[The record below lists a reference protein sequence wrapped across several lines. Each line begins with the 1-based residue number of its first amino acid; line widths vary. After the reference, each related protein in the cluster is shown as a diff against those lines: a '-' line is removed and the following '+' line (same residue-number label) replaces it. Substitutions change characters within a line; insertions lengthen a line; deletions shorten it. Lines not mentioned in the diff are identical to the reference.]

1 MNTTEAM
8 LPMNSKQPNK
18 DTDNSSAA
26 MVTAANTTV
35 VAAQGK
41 GKQTFTQTMK
51 PTFNPQKTV
60 GPGTKMTTGPNP
72 TITPIP
78 KDFPMQS
85 RCCLHW
91 WHMGGKEM
99 AKQTYCTFL
108 VDFLNQAAT
117 IDMTIMIFKFFT
129 ADCAPP
135 KIPTP
140 LISKP
145 FALLADLGNLRHYF
159 PRRVSNPPA
168 NTSVMVYTGHTVAFQ
183 TLVVGLAEW
192 LTTRNASLTLTLIQ
206 SEHAINI
213 CWLVYSTKNTNCQ
226 ELGTTLST
234 LLGYT
239 VRLQFKA
246 INTRLP
252 YKPQASAVHILADT
266 NDTLPIMKTL
276 NEIYS
281 VDQMKN
287 RASEYPLGQRL
298 LLAPMAK
305 GLNDQNLMALLQLK
319 VKQTSFCSQVVM
331 VTTWAIAHL
340 NLKANFTAD
349 DRTHEWSL

>member
-1 MNTTEAM
+1 M
-8 LPMNSKQPNK
+8 LPANSKQPNK
-18 DTDNSSAA
+18 DTNNSSAA
-26 MVTAANTTV
+26 IATAVNTTA

-41 GKQTFTQTMK
+41 GKQKSTQMMK
-51 PTFNPQKTV
+51 PMFNPWKTV
-60 GPGTKMTTGPNP
+60 GPGTITTTGPNP

-91 WHMGGKEM
+91 WHTGNKKM

-108 VDFLNQAAT
+108 MDFLNQAAT
-117 IDMTIMIFKFFT
+117 IDATIMIFKFFT
-129 ADCAPP
+129 ADQAPP

-140 LISKP
+140 PISKP

-159 PRRVSNPPA
+159 PGWASNPPV
-168 NTSVMVYTGHTVAFQ
+168 NSSVMVYTGHTIAFQ
-183 TLVVGLAEW
+183 TLVAGLAEW
-192 LTTRNASLTLTLIQ
+192 LTTRNASLTLTPIQ

-246 INTRLP
+246 INTGLP
-252 YKPQASAVHILADT
+252 YKPQASMVHILADT

-281 VDQMKN
+281 MDRMEN
-287 RASEYPLGQRL
+287 IASEYLLGQ
-298 LLAPMAK
+298 
-305 GLNDQNLMALLQLK
+305 
-319 VKQTSFCSQVVM
+319 
-331 VTTWAIAHL
+331 
-340 NLKANFTAD
+340 
-349 DRTHEWSL
+349 